1 MNSSPPR
8 HQAIIGDGATAA
20 AFLAA
25 ADLRPGDALTLIG
38 PAPGRFGAG
47 RVYADHA
54 SHQPWRFAYL
64 LDRQNT
70 TLGAGFAGWLAV
82 NWPELRQEIAV
93 YQPQHLDRWADSLSS
108 GDFGAFA
115 APRALFGRYMAEQ
128 SRAWMAKLADAGI
141 EVQLIAGLVTDIGR
155 QNAEFRVTLAGGE
168 VLRADRV
175 DVATG
180 GPGNQRFGSDAGPTA
195 FTTLH
200 GNEEAIAKVLQP
212 GWDVTCLGA
221 SDDVLDVIHFLRA
234 AMPGRM
240 PNLHIIG
247 DVAASGLE
255 RDPVFRALQGDDRL
269 KVTEATVVWAYA
281 EAAGKVRLRL
291 LQSDGTSQEITV
303 PLALNTAGPG
313 EQLNLD
319 LMVSGLIARG
329 WLELDEERRAVS
341 VGPGFSARID
351 GLRYASDA
359 VGWLDGVPWR
369 PQENDFESRV
379 RQMRCDPAQMN

>member
-1 MNSSPPR
+1 
-8 HQAIIGDGATAA
+8 
-20 AFLAA
+20 
-25 ADLRPGDALTLIG
+25 
-38 PAPGRFGAG
+38 
-47 RVYADHA
+47 
-54 SHQPWRFAYL
+54 
-64 LDRQNT
+64 
-70 TLGAGFAGWLAV
+70 
-82 NWPELRQEIAV
+82 
-93 YQPQHLDRWADSLSS
+93 
-108 GDFGAFA
+108 
-115 APRALFGRYMAEQ
+115 MAEQ
-128 SRAWMAKLADAGI
+128 SRARMAKLADAGI

-155 QNAEFRVTLAGGE
+155 QNADFRVTLAGGE

-221 SDDVLDVIHFLRA
+221 SGDVLDVIYFLCA
-234 AMPGRM
+234 ALPGRM

-247 DVAASGLE
+247 DVAASDLE
-255 RDPVFRALQGDDRL
+255 RAPVFRALQGDGRL
-269 KVTEATVVWAYA
+269 KVTVGKVDWAYA

-291 LQSDGTSQEITV
+291 RRADGTPQEITV
-303 PLALNTAGPG
+303 PLAVNTAGPG

-319 LMVSGLIARG
+319 LLVSGLIARG
-329 WLELDEERRAVS
+329 WLELDEERRTVS

-359 VGWLDGVPWR
+359 VGWLDGLPWR

-379 RQMRCDPAQMN
+379 RQMRCEAAQTN